1 MPGVR
6 TMGVL
11 QSRDYT
17 KRRKM
22 LTPESSSPEAEIKE
36 DIQIKAEEQEEDTEE
51 TMTAGEKRDGS
62 EGATDALPPRK
73 RAKTTEEKEQRR
85 IQRIMRN
92 RQAAHASREKKRK
105 HVENLEK
112 SCADLTDQNKT
123 LSKTCEDMKK
133 KQVQMLEQQYLLATK
148 IKQYQSVIQA
158 AKALGDLSALDNIP
172 TTQSELLSPAATTG
186 ENSACSSPASIKE
199 EYASPDSLVLSS
211 MTTAPS
217 SPLSL
222 NNSKLDLSPLEV
234 NSQSQHPAVVLFK
247 TLACSVRLLF

>member
-1 MPGVR
+1 
-6 TMGVL
+6 
-11 QSRDYT
+11 
-17 KRRKM
+17 M
-22 LTPESSSPEAEIKE
+22 LTPESSSPEAEIK
-36 DIQIKAEEQEEDTEE
+36 DDVQIKAEEEEE
-51 TMTAGEKRDGS
+51 TETMAAGEKRESS
-62 EGATDALPPRK
+62 EGAATSTEALPPRK

-112 SCADLTDQNKT
+112 TCADLTDQNKT

-148 IKQYQSVIQA
+148 IKQYQTVIQA

-172 TTQSELLSPAATTG
+172 TTQPELLSPAATTG

-222 NNSKLDLSPLEV
+222 NSSKLDLSPLEV